1 MTTITQP
8 APVAELDRRFYAFA
22 LDRAIAWTLY
32 ALAGIAAWWW
42 FFRDDHTWV
51 GIAVVA
57 LVAVVVNLLFA
68 MLLGSQGTSPGK
80 AVMGLRVVDHS
91 SGSPIGVARALLRI
105 AVLGTSTLPMLGL
118 GVATL
123 AWTAVEDRS
132 RERRGWHDHVTG
144 SLVVDVRPRVVAEVE
159 PDDRPRAVVNLTAM
173 RLMPARPAEA
183 PSGPAPQPVTP
194 PPTPSVPPP
203 PTPPPTP
210 SAPPPPTMPPPPPP
224 VTRTGPRPS
233 SPATPPAPAAGRWR
247 VSFDTGET
255 MLVEGLG
262 LVGRRPEGR
271 TGEPVRHVVPL
282 RSENM
287 SISKTHAQFHLAADG
302 TLVVMD
308 RGSTNGSILVRQ
320 GVSRELSAGK
330 PATLLDGDRVLFGD
344 RQMQVSREHT

>member
-1 MTTITQP
+1 MTTTTHA

-32 ALAGIAAWWW
+32 AVAGIAAWWW
-42 FFRDDHTWV
+42 FFRDDHAWL
-51 GIAVVA
+51 G
-57 LVAVVVNLLFA
+57 VAVVLAVVVGVNLLFA
-68 MLLGSQGTSPGK
+68 VLLGAQGLSPGK
-80 AVMGLRVVDHS
+80 AAMGLRVVDHR
-91 SGSPIGVARALLRI
+91 SGAPIGVGRALVRI

-144 SLVVDVRPRVVAEVE
+144 SLVVDVRPRVVAELE
-159 PDDRPRAVVNLTAM
+159 QDDRPRHVVNLTAAH
-173 RLMPARPAEA
+173 LMPARPVETA
-183 PSGPAPQPVTP
+183 
-194 PPTPSVPPP
+194 PPTPAPP
-203 PTPPPTP
+203 
-210 SAPPPPTMPPPPPP
+210 APPP
-224 VTRTGPRPS
+224 S
-233 SPATPPAPAAGRWR
+233 SSRWR
-247 VSFDTGET
+247 VTFDSGET
-255 MLVEGLG
+255 VLVEGLG

-271 TGEPVRHVVPL
+271 AGEPVRHVVPL
-282 RSENM
+282 LSANM
-287 SISKTHAQFHLAADG
+287 SISKTHAQFHLAPDG

-344 RQMQVSREHT
+344 RQMQVSREQA